1 MRKGVKMQ
9 RKYRLEKIEKDAEEL
24 TPQEQLKLV
33 ERLIHKLRQTGIA
46 GRKTFDWNKLYG
58 LGKGIWEGEE
68 AQEYVNKLREERV

>member
-1 MRKGVKMQ
+1 MQ
-9 RKYRLEKIEKDAEEL
+9 RKCSLEKIEKDAEGL

-68 AQEYVNKLREERV
+68 AQEYVNKLRKERA

>member
-1 MRKGVKMQ
+1 MQ
-9 RKYRLEKIEKDAEEL
+9 RKYCLEKIEKDAEGL

-33 ERLIHKLRQTGIA
+33 ERIIHKLRQTGIA
-46 GRKTFDWNKLYG
+46 KRKTIDWNQLYG